1 MEAQVFG
8 LGALRAQDVLVD
20 LARDV
25 AERGVGGNLQAVL
38 RRTSPYFAVLRR
50 TSPYFAVLLGEPG
63 GGSGPQPP
71 G

>member
-38 RRTSPYFAVLRR
+38 RRTSPYFAVL
-50 TSPYFAVLLGEPG
+50 LGEPG